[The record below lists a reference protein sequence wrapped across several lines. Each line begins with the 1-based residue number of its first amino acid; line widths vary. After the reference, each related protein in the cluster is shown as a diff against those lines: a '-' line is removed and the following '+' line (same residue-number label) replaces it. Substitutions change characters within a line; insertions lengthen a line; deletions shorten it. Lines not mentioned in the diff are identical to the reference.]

1 MFLILIYSNV
11 PMLNPI
17 ISLFTFLG
25 LVSVR
30 ITDINIDPFMP
41 EFTLEMFIN
50 SKPRIVSVI
59 LYFSDKDDL
68 KWYNKFKKDIY

>member
-1 MFLILIYSNV
+1 MFLTLIYSNV

-41 EFTLEMFIN
+41 EFTLEMGIN

-59 LYFSDKDDL
+59 LDF
-68 KWYNKFKKDIY
+68 